1 MQRLAVTEG
10 GAFKK
15 DQLLVQ
21 FDCSLQQAQ
30 LNKAHAGQNAADK
43 TWRANQRLAQLNSVG
58 KVELETSQAEVQKAA
73 AEVAASKAL
82 LDKCRVTAPYA
93 GRVAEQKIREQQ
105 YAQPGQPLLDIIDDT
120 ALELE
125 FLVPSRWLVWL
136 KPGAAFQVR
145 IDETGKTYPAKVQ
158 WLAAGR
164 PGEPVHQGERRH
176 RRAFRRPDRRH
187 ERTGADGTAAGPLTR
202 PGRRPAPNSC
212 KTGHTMTSNQRSLWN
227 KVAPAIKRALLG
239 ARPDAAGLPAAAR
252 LPAARPLALEQRFMF
267 DAAAVA
273 ATADAAHAARP
284 EAARRPRRNADAA
297 RQADATPAGAD
308 LARVAMAAEA
318 PRREIVFVDNQVRTT
333 SSWSRR
339 SGPAPKSSCW
349 TRPAMACSRSPTRC
363 AAAAASTRST
373 SSATAP
379 KAACA
384 WARWS

>member
-1 MQRLAVTEG
+1 MILQDAARRGTGLARLIGLAWALGLANVAPATAQTQMQTPTQAQPASALPAIPAPAPSGALEPRDIRAQLAPRQYTTLAAEIGAKVQRLAVTEG

-136 KPGAAFQVR
+136 AGRGVPGAHRRNRQDLSRQGAMAGR
-145 IDETGKTYPAKVQ
+145 P
-158 WLAAGR
+158 GR

-202 PGRRPAPNSC
+202 P
-212 KTGHTMTSNQRSLWN
+212 
-227 KVAPAIKRALLG
+227 
-239 ARPDAAGLPAAAR
+239 AAG
-252 LPAARPLALEQRFMF
+252 PLRI
-267 DAAAVA
+267 
-273 ATADAAHAARP
+273 P
-284 EAARRPRRNADAA
+284 A
-297 RQADATPAGAD
+297 RQDIP
-308 LARVAMAAEA
+308 
-318 PRREIVFVDNQVRTT
+318 
-333 SSWSRR
+333 
-339 SGPAPKSSCW
+339 
-349 TRPAMACSRSPTRC
+349 
-363 AAAAASTRST
+363 
-373 SSATAP
+373 
-379 KAACA
+379 
-384 WARWS
+384 

>member
-1 MQRLAVTEG
+1 
-10 GAFKK
+10 
-15 DQLLVQ
+15 
-21 FDCSLQQAQ
+21 
-30 LNKAHAGQNAADK
+30 
-43 TWRANQRLAQLNSVG
+43 
-58 KVELETSQAEVQKAA
+58 
-73 AEVAASKAL
+73 
-82 LDKCRVTAPYA
+82 
-93 GRVAEQKIREQQ
+93 
-105 YAQPGQPLLDIIDDT
+105 
-120 ALELE
+120 
-125 FLVPSRWLVWL
+125 
-136 KPGAAFQVR
+136 
-145 IDETGKTYPAKVQ
+145 
-158 WLAAGR
+158 
-164 PGEPVHQGERRH
+164 
-176 RRAFRRPDRRH
+176 
-187 ERTGADGTAAGPLTR
+187 
-202 PGRRPAPNSC
+202 
-212 KTGHTMTSNQRSLWN
+212 MTSNQRSLWN

-284 EAARRPRRNADAA
+284 EAAPPAEAQRPDAA

>member
-82 LDKCRVTAPYA
+82 LDKCRVTAPR

-136 KPGAAFQVR
+136 AGRGVPGAHRRNRQDLSR
-145 IDETGKTYPAKVQ
+145 QGNGWPP
-158 WLAAGR
+158 GR

-202 PGRRPAPNSC
+202 PPPARPNSLQDR
-212 KTGHTMTSNQRSLWN
+212 TYHDLEPT
-227 KVAPAIKRALLG
+227 
-239 ARPDAAGLPAAAR
+239 LPV
-252 LPAARPLALEQRFMF
+252 E
-267 DAAAVA
+267 
-273 ATADAAHAARP
+273 
-284 EAARRPRRNADAA
+284 
-297 RQADATPAGAD
+297 
-308 LARVAMAAEA
+308 
-318 PRREIVFVDNQVRTT
+318 
-333 SSWSRR
+333 
-339 SGPAPKSSCW
+339 
-349 TRPAMACSRSPTRC
+349 
-363 AAAAASTRST
+363 
-373 SSATAP
+373 
-379 KAACA
+379 
-384 WARWS
+384 